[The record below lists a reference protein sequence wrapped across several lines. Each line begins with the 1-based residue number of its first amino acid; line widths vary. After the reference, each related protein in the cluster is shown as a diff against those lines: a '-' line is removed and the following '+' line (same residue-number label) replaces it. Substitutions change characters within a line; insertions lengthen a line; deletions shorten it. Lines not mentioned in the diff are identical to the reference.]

1 VVKGGPKTGVTLRI
15 TLISVLLSTVISI
28 MVVMNARTIEGHMG
42 QQEFIYHSW
51 WKFP

>member
-1 VVKGGPKTGVTLRI
+1 
-15 TLISVLLSTVISI
+15 LSWMQEQLKV
-28 MVVMNARTIEGHMG
+28 MG

>member
-1 VVKGGPKTGVTLRI
+1 VVKGGPKTGVTLQI

-28 MVVMNARTIEGHMG
+28 MAVMNARTIEGHMG